1 MKKTL
6 AALIVGAFAASAAN
20 AAVVYN
26 NEGTKVELGGRLSVI
41 VEQSTSTE
49 DDQKQQHGTLRNQG
63 SRFHIKATH
72 NFGDGFYAQG
82 YLETRLVSNYPES
95 SSDDFG
101 GITTKYAYVTL
112 GNNAFGEVKL
122 GRAKTIA
129 DEITTA
135 EDKEYGLLN
144 SKKYI
149 PTNGNTVGYT
159 FNGID
164 GLVLG
169 ANYLLAQNRVPG
181 GPGAFPNKQ
190 GEVYP
195 QQISN
200 GVQVGAKYDAN
211 NIVAAIAFGR
221 TNYKA
226 AGNDFNPGDSF
237 GLGRKEQ
244 VEGVLSTL
252 GYRFSD
258 LGLLVS
264 LDSGYAKTK
273 NHMKHAFN
281 PSNGE
286 SVPAKPAYDEKSYFV
301 SPGFQY
307 ELMEDTNLYGNFKY
321 ERNSVDDF
329 KRKRGKIERE
339 QAVLFGIDHKL
350 HKQVLTYIEGA
361 YARTRTS
368 EKGTSK
374 VKTEKEKSVGVG
386 LRVYF

>member
-41 VEQSTSTE
+41 AEQSTSTE
-49 DDQKQQHGTLRNQG
+49 DDQKNQHGALRNQG

-72 NFGDGFYAQG
+72 NLGDGFYAQG
-82 YLETRLVSNYPES
+82 YLETRFVSDYTREKADHF
-95 SSDDFG
+95 SD
-101 GITTKYAYVTL
+101 IATKYAYVTL

-159 FNGID
+159 FNAID

-169 ANYLLAQNRVPG
+169 ANYLLAQERDRQTLDVPG
-181 GPGAFPNKQ
+181 NKLKA
-190 GEVYP
+190 GEATVGE
-195 QQISN
+195 ISN
-200 GVQVGAKYDAN
+200 GIQVGAKYDAN
-211 NIVAAIAFGR
+211 NIILGIAYGR
-221 TNYKA
+221 TNYKDT
-226 AGNDFNPGDSF
+226 NDTKQRGSKGPLVYQGK
-237 GLGRKEQ
+237 KEK
-244 VEGVLSTL
+244 VSGALASL

-273 NHMKHAFN
+273 NYKAKH
-281 PSNGE
+281 
-286 SVPAKPAYDEKSYFV
+286 EKSYFV

-321 ERNSVDDF
+321 ERNSVDQ
-329 KRKRGKIERE
+329 GKKERE

-361 YARTRTS
+361 YAKTRTT
-368 EKGTSK
+368 ENPDNKGSK
-374 VKTEKEKSVGVG
+374 VTTEKEKSVGVG

>member
-41 VEQSTSTE
+41 AEQSNTTVKG
-49 DDQKQQHGTLRNQG
+49 QKQQHGALRNQG

-82 YLETRLVSNYPES
+82 YLETRLVTSSNGFTHE
-95 SSDDFG
+95 DRDGFG
-101 GITTKYAYVTL
+101 DITTKYAYVTL
-112 GNNAFGEVKL
+112 GNKALGEVKL

-129 DEITTA
+129 DGITSA
-135 EDKEYGLLN
+135 EDKEYGVLN
-144 SKKYI
+144 NSKYI
-149 PTNGNTVGYT
+149 PTNGNTAGYT
-159 FNGID
+159 FKGID

-169 ANYLLAQNRVPG
+169 ANYLLAQKYDNAG
-181 GPGAFPNKQ
+181 KA
-190 GEVYP
+190 GEV
-195 QQISN
+195 QKQSISN

-211 NIVAAIAFGR
+211 NIVAGIAFGR
-221 TNYKA
+221 TNYKENSA
-226 AGNDFNPGDSF
+226 PNSG
-237 GLGRKEQ
+237 KEQ
-244 VEGVLSTL
+244 LKGVVSTL

-273 NHMKHAFN
+273 NHKEVKTKD
-281 PSNGE
+281 G
-286 SVPAKPAYDEKSYFV
+286 KPAHYEKHYFV

-307 ELMEDTNLYGNFKY
+307 ELMEDTNVYGNFKY
-321 ERNSVDDF
+321 ERTSVDQGE
-329 KRKRGKIERE
+329 KTHE
-339 QAVLFGIDHKL
+339 QAVLFGVDHKL

-361 YARTRTS
+361 YARTKTND
-368 EKGTSK
+368 KGK
-374 VKTEKEKSVGVG
+374 AEKTEKEKSVGVG

>member
-20 AAVVYN
+20 AVVIYN
-26 NEGTKVELGGRLSVI
+26 NEGTKVELGGRLSI
-41 VEQSTSTE
+41 IAEQSSNTE
-49 DDQKQQHGTLRNQG
+49 DDQKNQHGGLRNQG

-72 NFGDGFYAQG
+72 NLGDGFYAQG
-82 YLETRLVSNYPES
+82 YLETRFVSDYTKEK
-95 SSDDFG
+95 SDHFG
-101 GITTKYAYVTL
+101 DIATKYAYVTL
-112 GNNAFGEVKL
+112 GNNTFGEVKL

-149 PTNGNTVGYT
+149 PTSGNTVGYT

-169 ANYLLAQNRVPG
+169 ANYLLAQERDVQTVASVNL
-181 GPGAFPNKQ
+181 KS
-190 GEVYP
+190 GEVTVGE
-195 QQISN
+195 ISN
-200 GVQVGAKYDAN
+200 GIQVGAKYDAN
-211 NIVAAIAFGR
+211 NIIVGIAYGR
-221 TNYKA
+221 TNYK
-226 AGNDFNPGDSF
+226 DSDNKNHQNKYTYQ
-237 GLGRKEQ
+237 GKKEE
-244 VEGVLSTL
+244 VNGALASL

-273 NHMKHAFN
+273 NYKAKHA
-281 PSNGE
+281 
-286 SVPAKPAYDEKSYFV
+286 KSYFV

-321 ERNSVDDF
+321 ERNSEDQ
-329 KRKRGKIERE
+329 GKKERE

-361 YARTRTS
+361 YARTRTTTVG
-368 EKGTSK
+368 KDAK

>member
-41 VEQSTSTE
+41 AEQSSNTL
-49 DDQKQQHGTLRNQG
+49 DDQKQQHGALRNQG

-82 YLETRLVSNYPES
+82 YLETRFVSKYKDNADHFDS
-95 SSDDFG
+95 
-101 GITTKYAYVTL
+101 ITTKYAYVTL
-112 GNNAFGEVKL
+112 GNKALGEVKL

-129 DEITTA
+129 DGITSA
-135 EDKEYGLLN
+135 EDKEYGVLN
-144 SKKYI
+144 NSKYI

-159 FNGID
+159 FEGID

-169 ANYLLAQNRVPG
+169 ANYLLAQQRSAYG
-181 GPGAFPNKQ
+181 STA
-190 GEVYP
+190 GEVVA
-195 QQISN
+195 QVISN

-211 NIVAAIAFGR
+211 NIIAGIAYGR
-221 TNYKA
+221 TNYREDLA
-226 AGNDFNPGDSF
+226 TPQGDS
-237 GLGRKEQ
+237 GKKQQ
-244 VEGVLSTL
+244 VNGALSTL

-273 NHMKHAFN
+273 NYKDKH
-281 PSNGE
+281 
-286 SVPAKPAYDEKSYFV
+286 EKRYFV

-307 ELMEDTNLYGNFKY
+307 ELMEDTNVYGNFKY
-321 ERNSVDDF
+321 ERNSVDQ
-329 KRKRGKIERE
+329 GKKARE
-339 QAVLFGIDHKL
+339 HAVLFGVDHKL

-361 YARTRTS
+361 YARTRTND
-368 EKGTSK
+368 KGKTE
-374 VKTEKEKSVGVG
+374 KTEKEKSVGVG

>member
-26 NEGTKVELGGRLSVI
+26 NEGTNVELGGRLSI
-41 VEQSTSTE
+41 IAEQSNSTIK
-49 DDQKQQHGTLRNQG
+49 DQKQQHGALRNQS

-82 YLETRLVSNYPES
+82 YLETRLVSAQSGTES
-95 SSDDFG
+95 DNFG
-101 GITTKYAYVTL
+101 HIITKYAYVTL
-112 GNNAFGEVKL
+112 GNKAFGEVKL
-122 GRAKTIA
+122 GRAKTIS
-129 DEITTA
+129 DGITSA
-135 EDKEYGLLN
+135 EDKEYGVLN
-144 SKKYI
+144 NSKYI

-159 FNGID
+159 FKGID

-169 ANYLLAQNRVPG
+169 ANYLLAQERYKYG
-181 GPGAFPNKQ
+181 GAGGAGGGAAGAVA

-195 QQISN
+195 QKISN

-211 NIVAAIAFGR
+211 NIIAGIAYGR
-221 TNYKA
+221 TNYRESIHEPDLDK
-226 AGNDFNPGDSF
+226 
-237 GLGRKEQ
+237 KQQ
-244 VEGVLSTL
+244 VNGALSTL

-273 NHMKHAFN
+273 NYKAKH
-281 PSNGE
+281 
-286 SVPAKPAYDEKSYFV
+286 EKSYFV

-307 ELMEDTNLYGNFKY
+307 ELMEDTNVYGNFKY
-321 ERNSVDDF
+321 ERNSVDQ
-329 KRKRGKIERE
+329 GKKARE
-339 QAVLFGIDHKL
+339 HAVLFGVDHKL

-361 YARTRTS
+361 YARTRTN
-368 EKGTSK
+368 EQGKTE
-374 VKTEKEKSVGVG
+374 KTEKEKSVGVG

>member
-20 AAVVYN
+20 AVVVYN
-26 NEGTKVELGGRLSVI
+26 NEGTKVELGGRLSI
-41 VEQSTSTE
+41 IAEQSTSTE
-49 DDQKQQHGTLRNQG
+49 DDQKQQHGALRNQG

-72 NFGDGFYAQG
+72 NLGDGFYAQG
-82 YLETRLVSNYPES
+82 YLETRFVSDYTREKADHF
-95 SSDDFG
+95 SD
-101 GITTKYAYVTL
+101 IATKYAYVTL
-112 GNNAFGEVKL
+112 GNNTFGEVKL

-159 FNGID
+159 FNAID

-169 ANYLLAQNRVPG
+169 ANYLLAQERDRQTLDVPG
-181 GPGAFPNKQ
+181 NRLKA
-190 GEVYP
+190 GEVTVGEVN
-195 QQISN
+195 N
-200 GVQVGAKYDAN
+200 GIQVGAKYDAN
-211 NIVAAIAFGR
+211 NIIVGIAYGR
-221 TNYKA
+221 TNYRDS
-226 AGNDFNPGDSF
+226 NDKTRGGGGKLVYQGKKQEVNGALAS
-237 GLGRKEQ
+237 
-244 VEGVLSTL
+244 L

-273 NHMKHAFN
+273 KYKAKH
-281 PSNGE
+281 
-286 SVPAKPAYDEKSYFV
+286 EKSYFV

-321 ERNSVDDF
+321 ERNSVDQGE
-329 KRKRGKIERE
+329 KERE

-361 YARTRTS
+361 YARTRTTTS
-368 EKGTSK
+368 DGTKST

>member
-26 NEGTKVELGGRLSVI
+26 NEGTNVELGGRLSI
-41 VEQSTSTE
+41 IAEQSNSTIK
-49 DDQKQQHGTLRNQG
+49 DQKQQHGALRNQS

-82 YLETRLVSNYPES
+82 YLETRLVSAQSGTES
-95 SSDDFG
+95 DNFG
-101 GITTKYAYVTL
+101 HIITKYAYVTL
-112 GNNAFGEVKL
+112 GNKALGEVKL

-129 DEITTA
+129 DGITSA
-135 EDKEYGLLN
+135 EDKEYGVLN
-144 SKKYI
+144 NSKYI

-159 FNGID
+159 FKGID

-169 ANYLLAQNRVPG
+169 ANYLLAQERHKYTAA
-181 GPGAFPNKQ
+181 GAVA

-195 QQISN
+195 QKISN

-211 NIVAAIAFGR
+211 NIIAGIAYGR
-221 TNYKA
+221 TNYREDIVN
-226 AGNDFNPGDSF
+226 GSDS
-237 GLGRKEQ
+237 GKKQQ
-244 VEGVLSTL
+244 VNGALSTL

-273 NHMKHAFN
+273 NYKAKH
-281 PSNGE
+281 
-286 SVPAKPAYDEKSYFV
+286 EKSYFV

-307 ELMEDTNLYGNFKY
+307 ELMEDTNFYGNFKY
-321 ERNSVDDF
+321 ERNSVDQ
-329 KRKRGKIERE
+329 GKKERE

-361 YARTRTS
+361 YARTRTA
-368 EKGTSK
+368 EKSK
-374 VKTEKEKSVGVG
+374 GVKTEKEKSVGVG

>member
-41 VEQSTSTE
+41 AEQSSNTL
-49 DDQKQQHGTLRNQG
+49 DDQKQQHGALRNQG

-82 YLETRLVSNYPES
+82 YLETRFVSKYKDNADHFDS
-95 SSDDFG
+95 
-101 GITTKYAYVTL
+101 ITTKYAYVTL
-112 GNNAFGEVKL
+112 GNKALGEVKL

-129 DEITTA
+129 DGITSA
-135 EDKEYGLLN
+135 EDKEYGVLN
-144 SKKYI
+144 NSKYI

-159 FNGID
+159 FEGID

-169 ANYLLAQNRVPG
+169 ANYLLAQQRNAHG
-181 GPGAFPNKQ
+181 STA
-190 GEVYP
+190 GEVVA
-195 QQISN
+195 QVISN

-211 NIVAAIAFGR
+211 NIIAGIAYGR
-221 TNYKA
+221 TNYREDLA
-226 AGNDFNPGDSF
+226 AQEDS
-237 GLGRKEQ
+237 GKKQQ
-244 VEGVLSTL
+244 VNGALSTL

-273 NHMKHAFN
+273 NYKDKH
-281 PSNGE
+281 
-286 SVPAKPAYDEKSYFV
+286 EKRYFV

-307 ELMEDTNLYGNFKY
+307 ELMEDTNVYGNFKY
-321 ERNSVDDF
+321 ERNSVDQ
-329 KRKRGKIERE
+329 GKKARE
-339 QAVLFGIDHKL
+339 HAVLFGVDHKL

-361 YARTRTS
+361 YARTRTND
-368 EKGTSK
+368 KGKTE
-374 VKTEKEKSVGVG
+374 KTEKEKSVGVG

>member
-26 NEGTKVELGGRLSVI
+26 NEGTNVELGGRLSI
-41 VEQSTSTE
+41 IAEQSNSTIK
-49 DDQKQQHGTLRNQG
+49 DQKQQHGALRNQS

-82 YLETRLVSNYPES
+82 YLETRLVSAQSGTES
-95 SSDDFG
+95 DNFG
-101 GITTKYAYVTL
+101 YIITKYAYVTL
-112 GNNAFGEVKL
+112 GNKALGEVKL

-129 DEITTA
+129 DGITSA
-135 EDKEYGLLN
+135 EDKEYGVLN
-144 SKKYI
+144 NSKYI

-159 FNGID
+159 FKGID

-169 ANYLLAQNRVPG
+169 ANYLLAQERHKYTATDAV
-181 GPGAFPNKQ
+181 A

-195 QQISN
+195 QEISN

-211 NIVAAIAFGR
+211 NIIAGIAYGR
-221 TNYKA
+221 TNYRE
-226 AGNDFNPGDSF
+226 NITEQD
-237 GLGRKEQ
+237 LGKKQQ
-244 VEGVLSTL
+244 VNGALSTL

-273 NHMKHAFN
+273 NYKAKH
-281 PSNGE
+281 
-286 SVPAKPAYDEKSYFV
+286 EKRYFV

-307 ELMEDTNLYGNFKY
+307 ELMEDTNVYGNFKY
-321 ERNSVDDF
+321 ERNSVDQ
-329 KRKRGKIERE
+329 GKKTRE
-339 QAVLFGIDHKL
+339 HAVLFGVDHKL
-350 HKQVLTYIEGA
+350 HKQLLTYIEGA
-361 YARTRTS
+361 YARTRTTS
-368 EKGTSK
+368 GTN
-374 VKTEKEKSVGVG
+374 VTTEKEKSVGVG

>member
-41 VEQSTSTE
+41 AEQSSNTLDHQE
-49 DDQKQQHGTLRNQG
+49 QQHGALRNQG

-82 YLETRLVSNYPES
+82 YLETRFVTDITKNH
-95 SSDDFG
+95 SDHFG
-101 GITTKYAYVTL
+101 DITTKYAYVTL
-112 GNNAFGEVKL
+112 GNKAFGEVKL

-129 DEITTA
+129 DGITSA
-135 EDKEYGLLN
+135 EDKEYGVLNN
-144 SKKYI
+144 SKYV

-159 FNGID
+159 FKGID

-169 ANYLLAQNRVPG
+169 ANYLLAQERNTTDYVTP
-181 GPGAFPNKQ
+181 PV
-190 GEVYP
+190 GEVLP
-195 QQISN
+195 QKISN

-211 NIVAAIAFGR
+211 NIIAGIAFGR
-221 TNYKA
+221 TNYRENMNVTA
-226 AGNDFNPGDSF
+226 TEP
-237 GLGRKEQ
+237 GRKQQ

-252 GYRFSD
+252 GYHFSD

-273 NHMKHAFN
+273 NHKEMKKRSSSGN
-281 PSNGE
+281 L
-286 SVPAKPAYDEKSYFV
+286 KPRYDEKRYFV

-307 ELMEDTNLYGNFKY
+307 ELMEDTNVYGNFKY
-321 ERNSVDDF
+321 ERTSVNQ
-329 KRKRGKIERE
+329 GKNTRE
-339 QAVLFGIDHKL
+339 QAVLFGVDHKL

-361 YARTRTS
+361 YARTKTND
-368 EKGTSK
+368 KGK
-374 VKTEKEKSVGVG
+374 AEKTEKEKSVGVG

>member
-41 VEQSTSTE
+41 AEQSNTTV
-49 DDQKQQHGTLRNQG
+49 DDQKQQHGALRNQG

-82 YLETRLVSNYPES
+82 YLETRFVTDGTKNHSAH
-95 SSDDFG
+95 FG
-101 GITTKYAYVTL
+101 DITTKYAYVTL
-112 GNNAFGEVKL
+112 GNKALGEVKL
-122 GRAKTIA
+122 GLAKTIA
-129 DEITTA
+129 DGITSA
-135 EDKEYGLLN
+135 EDKEYGVLNN
-144 SKKYI
+144 SKYV

-159 FNGID
+159 FKGID

-169 ANYLLAQNRVPG
+169 ANYLLAQDRDQTDLTNR
-181 GPGAFPNKQ
+181 A
-190 GEVYP
+190 GEVVD
-195 QQISN
+195 QSISN

-221 TNYKA
+221 TNYKE
-226 AGNDFNPGDSF
+226 NMRPQVLNSSK
-237 GLGRKEQ
+237 KEQ

-273 NHMKHAFN
+273 NHAAAAAR
-281 PSNGE
+281 G
-286 SVPAKPAYDEKSYFV
+286 AARGAATPAYDEKRYFV

-307 ELMEDTNLYGNFKY
+307 ELMEDTNVYGNFKY
-321 ERNSVDDF
+321 ERTSVNQ
-329 KRKRGKIERE
+329 GKNTRQ
-339 QAVLFGIDHKL
+339 QAVLFGVDHKL

-361 YARTRTS
+361 YARTKTND
-368 EKGTSK
+368 KGK
-374 VKTEKEKSVGVG
+374 AEKTEKEKSVGVG

>member
-41 VEQSTSTE
+41 AEQSNTTI
-49 DDQKQQHGTLRNQG
+49 DDQKQQHGALRNQG

-82 YLETRLVSNYPES
+82 YLETRLVTDATKNH
-95 SSDDFG
+95 SDHFG
-101 GITTKYAYVTL
+101 DITTKYAYVTL
-112 GNNAFGEVKL
+112 GNKALGEVKL

-129 DEITTA
+129 DGITSA
-135 EDKEYGLLN
+135 EDKEYGVLNN
-144 SKKYI
+144 SKYV

-159 FNGID
+159 FKGID

-169 ANYLLAQNRVPG
+169 ANYLLAQGRNPTSFTY
-181 GPGAFPNKQ
+181 PA
-190 GEVYP
+190 GEVTP
-195 QQISN
+195 QSISN

-221 TNYKA
+221 TNYRE
-226 AGNDFNPGDSF
+226 NPKPTPYGIS
-237 GLGRKEQ
+237 GKKEQ
-244 VEGVLSTL
+244 INGVVSTL

-273 NHMKHAFN
+273 YHKEIKTVRGSSSTTTTT
-281 PSNGE
+281 PG
-286 SVPAKPAYDEKSYFV
+286 YDEKRYFV

-307 ELMEDTNLYGNFKY
+307 ELMEDTNVYGNFKY
-321 ERNSVDDF
+321 ERTSVNQ
-329 KRKRGKIERE
+329 GKNTRE
-339 QAVLFGIDHKL
+339 QAVLFGVDHKL

-361 YARTRTS
+361 YARTKTND
-368 EKGTSK
+368 KGKTE
-374 VKTEKEKSVGVG
+374 KTEKEKSVGVG

>member
-20 AAVVYN
+20 AAVLYN

-41 VEQSTSTE
+41 AEQSNTTV
-49 DDQKQQHGTLRNQG
+49 DDQKQQHGALRNQG

-82 YLETRLVSNYPES
+82 YLETRLVSDGSREKA
-95 SSDDFG
+95 DHFG
-101 GITTKYAYVTL
+101 DITTKYAYVAL
-112 GNNAFGEVKL
+112 GNKALGEVKL

-129 DEITTA
+129 DGITSA
-135 EDKEYGLLN
+135 EDKEYGVLNN
-144 SKKYI
+144 SKYV

-159 FNGID
+159 FKGID

-169 ANYLLAQNRVPG
+169 ANYLLAQGRDYTSIAGKP
-181 GPGAFPNKQ
+181 
-190 GEVYP
+190 GEVTS
-195 QQISN
+195 QSITN

-221 TNYKA
+221 ANYRE
-226 AGNDFNPGDSF
+226 NMRVSSFNPGK
-237 GLGRKEQ
+237 KEQ

-252 GYRFSD
+252 GYHFSD

-273 NHMKHAFN
+273 YHK
-281 PSNGE
+281 
-286 SVPAKPAYDEKSYFV
+286 AKQTPPTTPPTTTTPAYDEKRYFV

-307 ELMEDTNLYGNFKY
+307 ELMEDTNVYGNFKY
-321 ERNSVDDF
+321 ERTSADQ
-329 KRKRGKIERE
+329 GKKTHE
-339 QAVLFGIDHKL
+339 QAVLFGVDHKL

-361 YARTRTS
+361 YARTKTND
-368 EKGTSK
+368 KGKTE
-374 VKTEKEKSVGVG
+374 KTEKEKSVGVG

>member
-20 AAVVYN
+20 AAVLYN

-41 VEQSTSTE
+41 AEQSNTTV
-49 DDQKQQHGTLRNQG
+49 DDQKQQHGALRNQG

-82 YLETRLVSNYPES
+82 YLETRFVTDATKNH
-95 SSDDFG
+95 SDHFG
-101 GITTKYAYVTL
+101 DITTKYAYVTL
-112 GNNAFGEVKL
+112 GNKALGEVKL

-129 DEITTA
+129 DGITSA
-135 EDKEYGLLN
+135 EDKEYGVLNN
-144 SKKYI
+144 SKYV

-159 FNGID
+159 FKGID

-169 ANYLLAQNRVPG
+169 ANYLLAQERDQTDLTNR
-181 GPGAFPNKQ
+181 A
-190 GEVYP
+190 GEVVD
-195 QQISN
+195 QSISN

-221 TNYKA
+221 TNYKERLQRNFL
-226 AGNDFNPGDSF
+226 GS
-237 GLGRKEQ
+237 GRKQQ
-244 VEGVLSTL
+244 VEGVVSTL

-273 NHMKHAFN
+273 NHKE
-281 PSNGE
+281 P
-286 SVPAKPAYDEKSYFV
+286 PARSSSSSKPRYDEKRYFV

-307 ELMEDTNLYGNFKY
+307 ELMEDTNVYGNFKY
-321 ERNSVDDF
+321 ERTSSDE
-329 KRKRGKIERE
+329 GKKTHE
-339 QAVLFGIDHKL
+339 QAVLFGVDHKL

-361 YARTRTS
+361 YARTKTND
-368 EKGTSK
+368 KD
-374 VKTEKEKSVGVG
+374 KTEKTGKEKSVGVG

>member
-20 AAVVYN
+20 AVVVYN

-41 VEQSTSTE
+41 AEQSTSTE
-49 DDQKQQHGTLRNQG
+49 DDQKNQHGTLRNQG

-72 NFGDGFYAQG
+72 NLGDGFYAQG
-82 YLETRLVSNYPES
+82 YLETRFVSDYTREKADYFADIS
-95 SSDDFG
+95 
-101 GITTKYAYVTL
+101 TKYAYVTL
-112 GNNAFGEVKL
+112 GNNTLGEVKL

-149 PTNGNTVGYT
+149 PTNGNTIGYT
-159 FNGID
+159 FNAID

-169 ANYLLAQNRVPG
+169 ANYLFAQERDRQNLDIASNRL
-181 GPGAFPNKQ
+181 KS
-190 GEVYP
+190 GETTIGE
-195 QQISN
+195 ISN
-200 GVQVGAKYDAN
+200 GIQVGAKYDAN
-211 NIVAAIAFGR
+211 NIIVGIAYGR
-221 TNYKA
+221 TNYK
-226 AGNDFNPGDSF
+226 DTDDKT
-237 GLGRKEQ
+237 GRGGTKLVYQ
-244 VEGVLSTL
+244 GKKVEVNGALASL
-252 GYRFSD
+252 GYHFSD

-273 NHMKHAFN
+273 NYKAKH
-281 PSNGE
+281 
-286 SVPAKPAYDEKSYFV
+286 EKSYFV

-321 ERNSVDDF
+321 ERNSVDQ
-329 KRKRGKIERE
+329 GKKERE

-361 YARTRTS
+361 YARTRTTTVGNT
-368 EKGTSK
+368 KNASK

>member
-20 AAVVYN
+20 AVVIYN
-26 NEGTKVELGGRLSVI
+26 NEGTKVELGGRLSI
-41 VEQSTSTE
+41 IAEQSSNTE
-49 DDQKQQHGTLRNQG
+49 DDQKNQHGGLRNQG

-72 NFGDGFYAQG
+72 NLGDGFYAQG
-82 YLETRLVSNYPES
+82 YLETRFVSDYTKEK
-95 SSDDFG
+95 SDHFG
-101 GITTKYAYVTL
+101 DIATKYAYVTL
-112 GNNAFGEVKL
+112 GNNTFGEVKL

-149 PTNGNTVGYT
+149 PTSGNTVGYT

-169 ANYLLAQNRVPG
+169 ANYLLAQERDVQTVASVNL
-181 GPGAFPNKQ
+181 KS
-190 GEVYP
+190 GEVTVGE
-195 QQISN
+195 ISN
-200 GVQVGAKYDAN
+200 GIQVGAKYDAN
-211 NIVAAIAFGR
+211 NIIVGIAYGR
-221 TNYKA
+221 TNYK
-226 AGNDFNPGDSF
+226 DSDNKNRQNKYTYQ
-237 GLGRKEQ
+237 GKKEK
-244 VEGVLSTL
+244 VSGALASL

-273 NHMKHAFN
+273 NYKAKHQ
-281 PSNGE
+281 
-286 SVPAKPAYDEKSYFV
+286 KSYFV

-307 ELMEDTNLYGNFKY
+307 ELMEDTNVYGNFKY
-321 ERNSVDDF
+321 ERNSVDQGN
-329 KRKRGKIERE
+329 KERE
-339 QAVLFGIDHKL
+339 HAVLFGIDHKL

-361 YARTRTS
+361 YARTRTTTVG
-368 EKGTSK
+368 KDTK

>member
-41 VEQSTSTE
+41 AEQSTSTI
-49 DDQKQQHGTLRNQG
+49 DDQKNQHGTLRNQG

-72 NFGDGFYAQG
+72 NFDDGFYAQG
-82 YLETRLVSNYPES
+82 YLETRFVSDISKNG
-95 SSDDFG
+95 SDNFG
-101 GITTKYAYVTL
+101 DITTKYAYVTL
-112 GNNAFGEVKL
+112 GNKTFGEVKL
-122 GRAKTIA
+122 GKAKTIA

-169 ANYLLAQNRVPG
+169 ANYLLAQKRELRTLDIGYPLK
-181 GPGAFPNKQ
+181 A
-190 GEVYP
+190 GEVNAGSV
-195 QQISN
+195 SN
-200 GVQVGAKYDAN
+200 GIQVGAKYDAN
-211 NIVAAIAFGR
+211 NIIVGIAYGR
-221 TNYKA
+221 ANYKEHDDKNKDA
-226 AGNDFNPGDSF
+226 NNEYYYKGKKQEVNGALAS
-237 GLGRKEQ
+237 
-244 VEGVLSTL
+244 L

-273 NHMKHAFN
+273 NYKAKH
-281 PSNGE
+281 
-286 SVPAKPAYDEKSYFV
+286 EKSYFV

-321 ERNSVDDF
+321 ERNSVDQGE
-329 KRKRGKIERE
+329 KGRE

-361 YARTRTS
+361 YARTRTTTN
-368 EKGTSK
+368 ETGKGSK

>member
-41 VEQSTSTE
+41 AEQSNTTV
-49 DDQKQQHGTLRNQG
+49 DDQEQQHGALRNQG

-82 YLETRLVSNYPES
+82 YLETRFVSNYGEN
-95 SSDDFG
+95 SSDNFG
-101 GITTKYAYVTL
+101 HIVTKYAYATL
-112 GNNAFGEVKL
+112 GNKAFGEVKL

-129 DEITTA
+129 DGITSA
-135 EDKEYGLLN
+135 EDKEYGVLNN
-144 SKKYI
+144 SKYV

-159 FNGID
+159 FKGID

-169 ANYLLAQNRVPG
+169 ANYLLAQERVA
-181 GPGAFPNKQ
+181 GAGLFANKQ

-195 QQISN
+195 QSISN

-211 NIVAAIAFGR
+211 NIVAGIAFGR
-221 TNYKA
+221 TNYREDVFSPRNKV
-226 AGNDFNPGDSF
+226 
-237 GLGRKEQ
+237 GRKEQ

-273 NHMKHAFN
+273 YYTTTTTTPKK
-281 PSNGE
+281 E
-286 SVPAKPAYDEKSYFV
+286 TKPAYDEKRYFV

-307 ELMEDTNLYGNFKY
+307 ELMEDTNVYGNFKY
-321 ERNSVDDF
+321 ERNSSDE
-329 KRKRGKIERE
+329 GKKTHQ
-339 QAVLFGIDHKL
+339 QAVLFGVDHKL

-361 YARTRTS
+361 YARTKTND
-368 EKGTSK
+368 KGKTE
-374 VKTEKEKSVGVG
+374 KTEKEKSVGVG

>member
-20 AAVVYN
+20 AVVVYN

-41 VEQSTSTE
+41 AEQSSSTE
-49 DDQKQQHGTLRNQG
+49 DDQKNQHGGLRNQG

-72 NFGDGFYAQG
+72 NLGDGFYAQG
-82 YLETRLVSNYPES
+82 YLETRFVSDYTKEKADHF
-95 SSDDFG
+95 SD
-101 GITTKYAYVTL
+101 IATKYAYVTL
-112 GNNAFGEVKL
+112 GNNTFGEVKL

-149 PTNGNTVGYT
+149 PTSGNAIGYT
-159 FNGID
+159 FNAID

-169 ANYLLAQNRVPG
+169 ANYLLAQERDVQTVKAIG
-181 GPGAFPNKQ
+181 LKA
-190 GEVYP
+190 GEVTVGE
-195 QQISN
+195 ISN
-200 GVQVGAKYDAN
+200 GIQVGAKYDAN
-211 NIVAAIAFGR
+211 NIIVGIAYGR
-221 TNYKA
+221 TNYKDTDKTTTGERGQA
-226 AGNDFNPGDSF
+226 ATYDYQGK
-237 GLGRKEQ
+237 KEK
-244 VEGVLSTL
+244 VSGALASL

-273 NHMKHAFN
+273 NYKAKHA
-281 PSNGE
+281 
-286 SVPAKPAYDEKSYFV
+286 KSYFV

-307 ELMEDTNLYGNFKY
+307 ELMEDTNVYGNFKY
-321 ERNSVDDF
+321 ERNSEDQ
-329 KRKRGKIERE
+329 GKKERE

-361 YARTRTS
+361 YARTRTT
-368 EKGTSK
+368 TSNGK
-374 VKTEKEKSVGVG
+374 KSTVKTEKEKSVGVG

>member
-26 NEGTKVELGGRLSVI
+26 NEGTNVELGGRLSVI
-41 VEQSTSTE
+41 AEQSSNTL
-49 DDQKQQHGTLRNQG
+49 DDQKQQHGALRNQG

-82 YLETRLVSNYPES
+82 YLETRLVTDITKIH
-95 SSDDFG
+95 SDHFG
-101 GITTKYAYVTL
+101 DITTKYAYVTL
-112 GNNAFGEVKL
+112 GNKAFGEVKL

-129 DEITTA
+129 DGITSA
-135 EDKEYGLLN
+135 EDKEYGVLNN
-144 SKKYI
+144 SKYV

-159 FNGID
+159 FKGID

-169 ANYLLAQNRVPG
+169 ANYLLAQGRNTTDFVTP
-181 GPGAFPNKQ
+181 PV
-190 GEVYP
+190 GEVLP
-195 QQISN
+195 QTISN

-211 NIVAAIAFGR
+211 NIIAAIAYGR
-221 TNYKA
+221 TNYRE
-226 AGNDFNPGDSF
+226 NMNVNPSQP
-237 GLGRKEQ
+237 GRKEQ

-252 GYRFSD
+252 GYHFSD

-273 NHMKHAFN
+273 NHMK
-281 PSNGE
+281 
-286 SVPAKPAYDEKSYFV
+286 PASSRARTRTGAEPAYDQKRYFV

-307 ELMEDTNLYGNFKY
+307 ELMEDTNVYGNFKY
-321 ERNSVDDF
+321 ERTSVNQ
-329 KRKRGKIERE
+329 GKNTRE
-339 QAVLFGIDHKL
+339 QAVLFGVDHKL

-361 YARTRTS
+361 YARTKTND
-368 EKGTSK
+368 KGKTE
-374 VKTEKEKSVGVG
+374 KTEKEKSVGVG

>member
-26 NEGTKVELGGRLSVI
+26 NEGTNVELGGRLSI
-41 VEQSTSTE
+41 IAEQSNSTIK
-49 DDQKQQHGTLRNQG
+49 DQKQQHGALRNQS

-82 YLETRLVSNYPES
+82 YLETRLVSAQSGTES
-95 SSDDFG
+95 DNFG
-101 GITTKYAYVTL
+101 HIITKYAYVTL
-112 GNNAFGEVKL
+112 GNKALGEVKL

-129 DEITTA
+129 DGITSA
-135 EDKEYGLLN
+135 EDKEYGVLN
-144 SKKYI
+144 NSKYI

-159 FNGID
+159 FKGID

-169 ANYLLAQNRVPG
+169 ANYLLAQERHKYTAVG
-181 GPGAFPNKQ
+181 VHRTVA

-195 QQISN
+195 QKISN

-211 NIVAAIAFGR
+211 NIIAGIAYGR
-221 TNYKA
+221 TNYKEDITIVA
-226 AGNDFNPGDSF
+226 WDNSG
-237 GLGRKEQ
+237 KKQQ
-244 VEGVLSTL
+244 VNGALSTL
-252 GYRFSD
+252 GYHFSD

-273 NHMKHAFN
+273 NYKDKH
-281 PSNGE
+281 
-286 SVPAKPAYDEKSYFV
+286 EKRYFV

-307 ELMEDTNLYGNFKY
+307 ELMEDTNVYGNFKY
-321 ERNSVDDF
+321 ERNSVDQ
-329 KRKRGKIERE
+329 GKKERE

-361 YARTRTS
+361 YARTRTNN
-368 EKGTSK
+368 KSK
-374 VKTEKEKSVGVG
+374 AEKTEKEKSVGVG

>member
-41 VEQSTSTE
+41 AEQSSNTL
-49 DDQKQQHGTLRNQG
+49 DDQEQQHGALRNQG

-82 YLETRLVSNYPES
+82 YLETRLVTDATKEK
-95 SSDDFG
+95 SDHFG
-101 GITTKYAYVTL
+101 DITTKYAYVTL
-112 GNNAFGEVKL
+112 GNKALGEVKL

-129 DEITTA
+129 DGITSA
-135 EDKEYGLLN
+135 EDKEYGVLNN
-144 SKKYI
+144 SKYV

-159 FNGID
+159 FKGID

-169 ANYLLAQNRVPG
+169 ANYLLAQGRNPTSFTD
-181 GPGAFPNKQ
+181 PA
-190 GEVYP
+190 GEVTP
-195 QQISN
+195 QSISN

-221 TNYKA
+221 TNYRE
-226 AGNDFNPGDSF
+226 NPKPTPYGIS
-237 GLGRKEQ
+237 GRKEQ
-244 VEGVLSTL
+244 VNGVVSTL

-273 NHMKHAFN
+273 YHSTTAAAARKV
-281 PSNGE
+281 E
-286 SVPAKPAYDEKSYFV
+286 TKPAYDEKRYFV

-307 ELMEDTNLYGNFKY
+307 ELMEDTNVYGNFKY
-321 ERNSVDDF
+321 ERNSVDQ
-329 KRKRGKIERE
+329 GKKTHE
-339 QAVLFGIDHKL
+339 QAVLFGVDHKL

-361 YARTRTS
+361 YARTKTND
-368 EKGTSK
+368 KGKTE
-374 VKTEKEKSVGVG
+374 KTEKEKSVGVG

>member
-41 VEQSTSTE
+41 AEQSSTTVDGQE
-49 DDQKQQHGTLRNQG
+49 QQHGALRNQG

-82 YLETRLVSNYPES
+82 YLETRLVTDLTQNSA
-95 SSDDFG
+95 DHFG
-101 GITTKYAYVTL
+101 DITTKYAYVTL
-112 GNNAFGEVKL
+112 GNKAFGEVKL

-129 DEITTA
+129 DGITSA
-135 EDKEYGLLN
+135 EDKEYGVLNN
-144 SKKYI
+144 SKYI
-149 PTNGNTVGYT
+149 RTNGNTVGYT
-159 FNGID
+159 FKGID

-169 ANYLLAQNRVPG
+169 ANYLLAQERNPTPVETV
-181 GPGAFPNKQ
+181 A
-190 GEVYP
+190 GEVST
-195 QQISN
+195 QAISN

-221 TNYKA
+221 TNYRKNVA
-226 AGNDFNPGDSF
+226 SPKVD
-237 GLGRKEQ
+237 LGRKEQ
-244 VEGVLSTL
+244 VEGVVSTL

-273 NHMKHAFN
+273 YYEQQQQQRGQTKL
-281 PSNGE
+281 P
-286 SVPAKPAYDEKSYFV
+286 YDDKRYFV

-307 ELMEDTNLYGNFKY
+307 ELMEDTNVYGNFKY
-321 ERNSVDDF
+321 ERTSSDE
-329 KRKRGKIERE
+329 GKKTHE
-339 QAVLFGIDHKL
+339 QAVLFGVDHKL

-361 YARTRTS
+361 YARTKTND
-368 EKGTSK
+368 KGKTE
-374 VKTEKEKSVGVG
+374 KTEKEKSVGVG

>member
-41 VEQSTSTE
+41 AEQSSNTL
-49 DDQKQQHGTLRNQG
+49 DDQKQQHGALRNQG

-82 YLETRLVSNYPES
+82 YLETRFVSKYKDNADHFDS
-95 SSDDFG
+95 
-101 GITTKYAYVTL
+101 ITTKYAYVTL
-112 GNNAFGEVKL
+112 GNKALGEVKL

-129 DEITTA
+129 DGITSA
-135 EDKEYGLLN
+135 EDKEYGVLN
-144 SKKYI
+144 NSKYI

-159 FNGID
+159 FEGID

-169 ANYLLAQNRVPG
+169 ANYLLAQQRNAHG
-181 GPGAFPNKQ
+181 STA
-190 GEVYP
+190 GEVVA
-195 QQISN
+195 QVISN

-211 NIVAAIAFGR
+211 NIIAGIAYGR
-221 TNYKA
+221 TNYREDLA
-226 AGNDFNPGDSF
+226 TQGDS
-237 GLGRKEQ
+237 GKKQQ
-244 VEGVLSTL
+244 VNGALSTL

-273 NHMKHAFN
+273 NYKDKH
-281 PSNGE
+281 
-286 SVPAKPAYDEKSYFV
+286 EKRYFV

-307 ELMEDTNLYGNFKY
+307 ELMEDTNVYGNFKY
-321 ERNSVDDF
+321 ERNSVDQ
-329 KRKRGKIERE
+329 GKKARE
-339 QAVLFGIDHKL
+339 HAVLFGVDHKL

-361 YARTRTS
+361 YARTRTRTND
-368 EKGTSK
+368 KGKTE
-374 VKTEKEKSVGVG
+374 KTEKEKSVGVG

>member
-26 NEGTKVELGGRLSVI
+26 NEGTNVELGGRLSI
-41 VEQSTSTE
+41 IAEQSNSTIK
-49 DDQKQQHGTLRNQG
+49 DQKQQHGALRNQS

-82 YLETRLVSNYPES
+82 YLETRLVSAQSGTES
-95 SSDDFG
+95 DNFG
-101 GITTKYAYVTL
+101 HIITKYAYVTL
-112 GNNAFGEVKL
+112 GNKAFGEVKL

-129 DEITTA
+129 DGITSA
-135 EDKEYGLLN
+135 EDKEYGVLN
-144 SKKYI
+144 NSKYI

-159 FNGID
+159 FKGID

-169 ANYLLAQNRVPG
+169 ANYLLAQERYKYG
-181 GPGAFPNKQ
+181 GAAGGAGGAGAVA

-195 QQISN
+195 QKISN

-211 NIVAAIAFGR
+211 NIIAGIAYGR
-221 TNYKA
+221 TNYRESIHEK
-226 AGNDFNPGDSF
+226 D
-237 GLGRKEQ
+237 LGKKQQ
-244 VEGVLSTL
+244 VNGALSTL

-273 NHMKHAFN
+273 NYKDKH
-281 PSNGE
+281 
-286 SVPAKPAYDEKSYFV
+286 EKSYFV

-307 ELMEDTNLYGNFKY
+307 ELMEDTNFYGNFKY
-321 ERNSVDDF
+321 ERNSVDQ
-329 KRKRGKIERE
+329 GKKERE

-361 YARTRTS
+361 YARTRTND
-368 EKGTSK
+368 KSK
-374 VKTEKEKSVGVG
+374 AEKTEKEKSVGVG

>member
-26 NEGTKVELGGRLSVI
+26 NEGSKVELGGRLSVI
-41 VEQSTSTE
+41 AEQSNTTV
-49 DDQKQQHGTLRNQG
+49 DDQKQQHGALRNQG

-82 YLETRLVSNYPES
+82 YLETRLVTDITKDSA
-95 SSDDFG
+95 DHFG
-101 GITTKYAYVTL
+101 DITTKYAYVTL
-112 GNNAFGEVKL
+112 GNKAFGEVKL

-129 DEITTA
+129 DGITSA
-135 EDKEYGLLN
+135 EDKEYGVLNN
-144 SKKYI
+144 SKYV

-159 FNGID
+159 FKGID

-169 ANYLLAQNRVPG
+169 ANYLLAQKRDQTDLTNR
-181 GPGAFPNKQ
+181 A
-190 GEVYP
+190 GEVVA
-195 QQISN
+195 QSISN

-211 NIVAAIAFGR
+211 NIIAGIAFGR
-221 TNYKA
+221 TNYRENMNVTA
-226 AGNDFNPGDSF
+226 TEP
-237 GLGRKEQ
+237 GRKQQ
-244 VEGVLSTL
+244 VEGVVSTL
-252 GYRFSD
+252 GYHFSD

-273 NHMKHAFN
+273 NHKEMKRSSRSSTN
-281 PSNGE
+281 L
-286 SVPAKPAYDEKSYFV
+286 KPRYDEKRYFV

-307 ELMEDTNLYGNFKY
+307 ELMEDTNVYGNFKY
-321 ERNSVDDF
+321 ERTSSDE
-329 KRKRGKIERE
+329 GKKTHE
-339 QAVLFGIDHKL
+339 QAVLFGVDHKL

-361 YARTRTS
+361 YARTKTND
-368 EKGTSK
+368 KN
-374 VKTEKEKSVGVG
+374 KTEKTGKEKSVGVG

>member
-20 AAVVYN
+20 AVVVYN

-41 VEQSTSTE
+41 AEQSTSTE

-72 NFGDGFYAQG
+72 NLGDGFYAQG
-82 YLETRLVSNYPES
+82 YLETRFVSDYTREKADHF
-95 SSDDFG
+95 SD
-101 GITTKYAYVTL
+101 ISTKYAYVTL
-112 GNNAFGEVKL
+112 GNKALGEVKL

-159 FNGID
+159 FNAID

-169 ANYLLAQNRVPG
+169 ANYLLAQERDRQTLNVAGNRL
-181 GPGAFPNKQ
+181 KT
-190 GEVYP
+190 GEVTVGE
-195 QQISN
+195 INN
-200 GVQVGAKYDAN
+200 GIQVGAKYDAN
-211 NIVAAIAFGR
+211 NIIIGIAYGR
-221 TNYKA
+221 TNYRDT
-226 AGNDFNPGDSF
+226 ND
-237 GLGRKEQ
+237 
-244 VEGVLSTL
+244 STNSRGGGGGSKLVYQGKKQEVNGALASL
-252 GYRFSD
+252 GYHFSD

-273 NHMKHAFN
+273 KYKAKH
-281 PSNGE
+281 
-286 SVPAKPAYDEKSYFV
+286 EKSYFV

-307 ELMEDTNLYGNFKY
+307 ELMEDTNVYGNFKY
-321 ERNSVDDF
+321 ERNSVDQGE
-329 KRKRGKIERE
+329 KERE

-361 YARTRTS
+361 YSRTRTND
-368 EKGTSK
+368 KGKTE
-374 VKTEKEKSVGVG
+374 KTEKEKSVGVG

>member
-41 VEQSTSTE
+41 AEQSSNTL
-49 DDQKQQHGTLRNQG
+49 DDQEQQHGALRNQG

-82 YLETRLVSNYPES
+82 YLETRLVTDVTKEK
-95 SSDDFG
+95 SDHFG
-101 GITTKYAYVTL
+101 DITTKYAYVTL
-112 GNNAFGEVKL
+112 GNKALGEVKL

-129 DEITTA
+129 DGITSA
-135 EDKEYGLLN
+135 EDKEYGVLNN
-144 SKKYI
+144 SKYV

-159 FNGID
+159 FKGID

-169 ANYLLAQNRVPG
+169 ANYLLAQGRNPTSLTD
-181 GPGAFPNKQ
+181 PA
-190 GEVYP
+190 GEVTP
-195 QQISN
+195 QSISN

-221 TNYKA
+221 TNYRE
-226 AGNDFNPGDSF
+226 NPRPTLYSIS
-237 GLGRKEQ
+237 GRKEQ
-244 VEGVLSTL
+244 VNGVVSTL

-273 NHMKHAFN
+273 YHSTTTATVRKV
-281 PSNGE
+281 E
-286 SVPAKPAYDEKSYFV
+286 TKPAYDEKRYFV

-307 ELMEDTNLYGNFKY
+307 ELMEDTNVYGNFKY
-321 ERNSVDDF
+321 ERNSVDQ
-329 KRKRGKIERE
+329 GKKTHE
-339 QAVLFGIDHKL
+339 QAVLFGVDHKL

-361 YARTRTS
+361 YARTKTND
-368 EKGTSK
+368 KGKTE
-374 VKTEKEKSVGVG
+374 KTEKEKSVGVG

>member
-26 NEGTKVELGGRLSVI
+26 NEGTNVELDGHLSVI
-41 VEQSTSTE
+41 AEQSSNTL
-49 DDQKQQHGTLRNQG
+49 DDQKQQHGALRNQG

-82 YLETRLVSNYPES
+82 YLETRFVSKYKDNADHFDS
-95 SSDDFG
+95 
-101 GITTKYAYVTL
+101 ITTKYAYVTL
-112 GNNAFGEVKL
+112 GNKALGEVKL

-129 DEITTA
+129 DGITSA
-135 EDKEYGLLN
+135 EDKEYGVLN
-144 SKKYI
+144 NSKYI

-159 FNGID
+159 FEGID

-169 ANYLLAQNRVPG
+169 ANYLLAQQRNAHS
-181 GPGAFPNKQ
+181 GAA
-190 GEVYP
+190 GEVVA
-195 QQISN
+195 QAISN

-211 NIVAAIAFGR
+211 NIIAGIAYGR
-221 TNYKA
+221 TNYREDLAIQDKS
-226 AGNDFNPGDSF
+226 G
-237 GLGRKEQ
+237 KKQQ
-244 VEGVLSTL
+244 VNGALSTL

-273 NHMKHAFN
+273 NYKDKH
-281 PSNGE
+281 
-286 SVPAKPAYDEKSYFV
+286 EKRYFV

-307 ELMEDTNLYGNFKY
+307 ELMEDTNVYGNFKY
-321 ERNSVDDF
+321 ERNSVDQ
-329 KRKRGKIERE
+329 GKKARE
-339 QAVLFGIDHKL
+339 HAVLFGVDHKL

-361 YARTRTS
+361 YARTRTND
-368 EKGTSK
+368 KGKTE
-374 VKTEKEKSVGVG
+374 KTEKEKSVGVG

>member
-41 VEQSTSTE
+41 AEQSSNTL
-49 DDQKQQHGTLRNQG
+49 DDQKQQHGALRNQG

-82 YLETRLVSNYPES
+82 YLETRFVTDATKNNA
-95 SSDDFG
+95 DHFG
-101 GITTKYAYVTL
+101 DITTKYAYVTL
-112 GNNAFGEVKL
+112 GNKAFGEVKL

-129 DEITTA
+129 DGITSA
-135 EDKEYGLLN
+135 EDKEYGVLNN
-144 SKKYI
+144 SKYVR
-149 PTNGNTVGYT
+149 TNGNTVGYT
-159 FNGID
+159 FKGID

-169 ANYLLAQNRVPG
+169 ANYLLAQERDPTSIQTV
-181 GPGAFPNKQ
+181 A
-190 GEVYP
+190 GEVSE
-195 QQISN
+195 QSISN

-211 NIVAAIAFGR
+211 NIIAGIAFGR
-221 TNYKA
+221 TNYRERV
-226 AGNDFNPGDSF
+226 NPSF
-237 GLGRKEQ
+237 LDPSRKQQ

-252 GYRFSD
+252 GYHFSD

-273 NHMKHAFN
+273 YHKEVKVKVKAQ
-281 PSNGE
+281 
-286 SVPAKPAYDEKSYFV
+286 AKPPYDEKRYFV

-307 ELMEDTNLYGNFKY
+307 ELMEDTNVYGNFKY
-321 ERNSVDDF
+321 ERTSSDQ
-329 KRKRGKIERE
+329 GKKTHE
-339 QAVLFGIDHKL
+339 QAVLFGVDHKL

-361 YARTRTS
+361 YARTKTND
-368 EKGTSK
+368 KGK
-374 VKTEKEKSVGVG
+374 AEKTEKEKSVGVG

>member
-20 AAVVYN
+20 AVVVYN

-41 VEQSTSTE
+41 AEQSSNTE
-49 DDQKQQHGTLRNQG
+49 DDQKNQHGGLRNQG

-72 NFGDGFYAQG
+72 NLGDGFYAQG
-82 YLETRLVSNYPES
+82 YLETRFVSDYTKEK
-95 SSDDFG
+95 SDHFG
-101 GITTKYAYVTL
+101 GIATKYAYVTL
-112 GNNAFGEVKL
+112 GNNTFGEVKL

-149 PTNGNTVGYT
+149 PTSGNTIGYT

-169 ANYLLAQNRVPG
+169 ANYLLAQERDVQTV
-181 GPGAFPNKQ
+181 KQ
-190 GEVYP
+190 LNLRAGEVTVGE
-195 QQISN
+195 ISN
-200 GVQVGAKYDAN
+200 GIQVGAKYDAN
-211 NIVAAIAFGR
+211 NIIVGIAYGR
-221 TNYKA
+221 TNYKDTDKKTGA
-226 AGNDFNPGDSF
+226 KYSYQGK
-237 GLGRKEQ
+237 KEK
-244 VEGVLSTL
+244 VSGALASL

-273 NHMKHAFN
+273 NYKAKHQ
-281 PSNGE
+281 
-286 SVPAKPAYDEKSYFV
+286 KSYFV

-307 ELMEDTNLYGNFKY
+307 ELMEDTNVYGNFKY
-321 ERNSVDDF
+321 ERNSVDQGN
-329 KRKRGKIERE
+329 KERE
-339 QAVLFGIDHKL
+339 HAVLFGIDHKL

-361 YARTRTS
+361 YARTRTTTVG
-368 EKGTSK
+368 KDTK

>member
-20 AAVVYN
+20 AVVVYN

-41 VEQSTSTE
+41 AEQSSNTE
-49 DDQKQQHGTLRNQG
+49 DGQKNQHGTLRNQG

-72 NFGDGFYAQG
+72 NLGDGFYAQG
-82 YLETRLVSNYPES
+82 YLETRFVSDYTKEK
-95 SSDDFG
+95 SDHFG
-101 GITTKYAYVTL
+101 DIATKYAYVTL
-112 GNNAFGEVKL
+112 GNNTFGEVKL

-159 FNGID
+159 FNGVD

-169 ANYLLAQNRVPG
+169 ANYLLAQERDVQTVPRLG
-181 GPGAFPNKQ
+181 LKT
-190 GEVYP
+190 GEVAVGEV
-195 QQISN
+195 SN
-200 GVQVGAKYDAN
+200 GIQVGAKYDAN
-211 NIVAAIAFGR
+211 NIIVGIAYGR
-221 TNYKA
+221 TNYK
-226 AGNDFNPGDSF
+226 DSDMKQ
-237 GLGRKEQ
+237 GQNYTYKGKKQEVNGALA
-244 VEGVLSTL
+244 SL
-252 GYRFSD
+252 GYHFSD

-273 NHMKHAFN
+273 NYKAKH
-281 PSNGE
+281 
-286 SVPAKPAYDEKSYFV
+286 KKSYFV

-307 ELMEDTNLYGNFKY
+307 ELMEDTNFYGNFKY
-321 ERNSVDDF
+321 ERNSVDQGE
-329 KRKRGKIERE
+329 KERE
-339 QAVLFGIDHKL
+339 QAVLFGVDHKL

-361 YARTRTS
+361 YSRTRTND
-368 EKGTSK
+368 KGK
-374 VKTEKEKSVGVG
+374 AEKTEKEKSVGVG

>member
-26 NEGTKVELGGRLSVI
+26 NEGTNVELGGRLSI
-41 VEQSTSTE
+41 IAEQSNSTIK
-49 DDQKQQHGTLRNQG
+49 DQKQQHGALRNQS

-82 YLETRLVSNYPES
+82 YLETRLVSAQSGTES
-95 SSDDFG
+95 DNFG
-101 GITTKYAYVTL
+101 HIITKYAYVTL
-112 GNNAFGEVKL
+112 GNKALGEVKL

-129 DEITTA
+129 DGITSA
-135 EDKEYGLLN
+135 EDKEYGVLN
-144 SKKYI
+144 NSKYI

-159 FNGID
+159 FKGID

-169 ANYLLAQNRVPG
+169 ANYLLAQERHKYTAAAGGGGVPG
-181 GPGAFPNKQ
+181 AVA

-195 QQISN
+195 QEISN

-211 NIVAAIAFGR
+211 NIIAGIAYGR
-221 TNYKA
+221 TNYRKNIA
-226 AGNDFNPGDSF
+226 DPD
-237 GLGRKEQ
+237 LGKKQQ
-244 VEGVLSTL
+244 VNGALSTL

-273 NHMKHAFN
+273 NYKAKH
-281 PSNGE
+281 
-286 SVPAKPAYDEKSYFV
+286 EKSYFV

-307 ELMEDTNLYGNFKY
+307 ELMEDTNFYGNFKY
-321 ERNSVDDF
+321 ERNSVDQ
-329 KRKRGKIERE
+329 GKKERE

-361 YARTRTS
+361 YARTRTNN
-368 EKGTSK
+368 KSK
-374 VKTEKEKSVGVG
+374 AEKTEKEKSVGVG